1 MAASVHAWVATVLGL
16 LILIFL
22 GIILINLI
30 GELLSLI
37 GDKGEFP
44 AFESTWGGLG
54 RGLGGWS
61 VNRTMVIS
69 LVTLVVLVIFGSVS
83 FELVSNPPRLNS
95 TSEANK
101 PETDKKAACPPE
113 EKAKPPAGATTNP
126 DSTKPTEAA
135 PGAAKTQQPAG
146 KE

>member
-1 MAASVHAWVATVLGL
+1 MAASVDAWVAIVFGP

-22 GIILINLI
+22 GFILVTLI

-44 AFESTWGGLG
+44 AFESSWGGLG

-61 VNRTMVIS
+61 VNRTMVIGC
-69 LVTLVVLVIFGSVS
+69 VTLVVLLIFGSVS
-83 FELVSNPPRLNS
+83 FELLTNAPSLNAN
-95 TSEANK
+95 SEAK
-101 PETDKKAACPPE
+101 KADTDKKAACSPE
-113 EKAKPPAGATTNP
+113 EKPKTPAGAAANS

-135 PGAAKTQQPAG
+135 PGTAKTQQTTG